1 MSGKGCLDQVLVLMQ
16 LDEKKRKQRLW
27 NWKRRM
33 VKYVEK
39 NNGWCYM
46 RMELMNN
53 LLGVWGVNMMDAKHV
68 GDDKGERVSIL
79 R

>member
-1 MSGKGCLDQVLVLMQ
+1 
-16 LDEKKRKQRLW
+16 
-27 NWKRRM
+27 M

-68 GDDKGERVSIL
+68 GDDKGEWVSIL